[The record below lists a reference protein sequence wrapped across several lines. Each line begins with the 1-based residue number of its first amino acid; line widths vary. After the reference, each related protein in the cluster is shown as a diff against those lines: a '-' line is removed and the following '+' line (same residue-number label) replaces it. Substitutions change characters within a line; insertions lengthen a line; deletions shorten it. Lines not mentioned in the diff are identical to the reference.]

1 MNNLEREYERLARD
15 WQFRAEALDYE
26 VLHRH
31 IHSLEA
37 SPMLQH
43 AAVTIYDNYRH
54 CHAYASPYHQ
64 RLFGPSEV
72 EVHPDDLEA
81 VLKNAIAT
89 LRHIFQRNPNMRA
102 LKLVREYRAMVRG
115 DYRRVNE
122 QMQVLEPD
130 ADGNPWLMLC
140 VMEISPNQSPIG
152 GVTSRIL
159 NTETGENF
167 SPLDRYSLLAQ
178 SSRYT
183 PAQHMVWP
191 CF

>member
-1 MNNLEREYERLARD
+1 MNNLEREYERL
-15 WQFRAEALDYE
+15 
-26 VLHRH
+26 
-31 IHSLEA
+31 
-37 SPMLQH
+37 
-43 AAVTIYDNYRH
+43 
-54 CHAYASPYHQ
+54 
-64 RLFGPSEV
+64 
-72 EVHPDDLEA
+72 
-81 VLKNAIAT
+81 
-89 LRHIFQRNPNMRA
+89 
-102 LKLVREYRAMVRG
+102 VRG
-115 DYRRVNE
+115 EYRRVNE

-140 VMEISPNQSPIG
+140 MMEISPNQSPIG